1 MRLPVRLHRSLTA
14 EQSFLLLLTL
24 TANYDSGGAV
34 LLYIIIAIL
43 MFGILIALHEF
54 GHFAAAKLCGV
65 KVNEFAIGMG
75 PKLFHKK
82 GEETEYTIRALP
94 IGGFCAMEGEE
105 EGESPDPRAF
115 PNRPWWQRLII
126 LLAGVFMNFLTG
138 LVIILCLFA
147 SYEAFSAPV
156 VGGYTEAWSAQEQG
170 LARGDR
176 ILSVDGH
183 RVYLTGDIALFLSR
197 SKDDRVDLE
206 VLRGDKKI
214 LLKDFQ
220 FYGEDS
226 ESGNTNYYLGI
237 VPGYEVNSP
246 LVLLKYAWFQA
257 IDYVR
262 MVWIG
267 LGDLVTGVVG
277 LRDMSGPV
285 EITHMMAQMGEEG
298 AAIAEKNGMIPLF
311 GALLSILNLVSFI
324 SINLSVMNLL
334 PIPALDGGQIFF
346 MAVNGILLA
355 IRGRKLDQKYQG
367 WVTAAGFACLM
378 ILMLAVTISDILKQF
393 GI

>member
-1 MRLPVRLHRSLTA
+1 M
-14 EQSFLLLLTL
+14 
-24 TANYDSGGAV
+24 
-34 LLYIIIAIL
+34 
-43 MFGILIALHEF
+43 
-54 GHFAAAKLCGV
+54 
-65 KVNEFAIGMG
+65 
-75 PKLFHKK
+75 
-82 GEETEYTIRALP
+82 
-94 IGGFCAMEGEE
+94 
-105 EGESPDPRAF
+105 
-115 PNRPWWQRLII
+115 
-126 LLAGVFMNFLTG
+126 
-138 LVIILCLFA
+138 
-147 SYEAFSAPV
+147 
-156 VGGYTEAWSAQEQG
+156 
-170 LARGDR
+170 AREDR
-176 ILSVDGH
+176 ILSIDGH

-226 ESGNTNYYLGI
+226 ESGITDYYLGI
-237 VPGYEVNSP
+237 VPGYEINSP
-246 LVLLKYAWFQA
+246 LVLLKYAWFQT

-298 AAIAEKNGMIPLF
+298 AAIAEENGMLPLL
-311 GALLSILNLVSFI
+311 GALLSILNLISFI

-346 MAVNGILLA
+346 MAVNGILLMV
-355 IRGRKLDQKYQG
+355 RGRKLDQKYQG
-367 WVTAAGFACLM
+367 WVTAAGFAA
-378 ILMLAVTISDILKQF
+378 LMLLMVAVTISDILKQF

>member
-1 MRLPVRLHRSLTA
+1 M
-14 EQSFLLLLTL
+14 
-24 TANYDSGGAV
+24 
-34 LLYIIIAIL
+34 LYIIIAIL

-105 EGESPDPRAF
+105 EGESKDPRAF

-126 LLAGVFMNFLTG
+126 LLAGVVMNFLVG
-138 LVIILCLFA
+138 FLIILCLFSTEEYCYLPA
-147 SYEAFSAPV
+147 
-156 VGGYTEAWSAQEQG
+156 VGGFSDYGAAQAQG
-170 LARGDR
+170 LEVGDR
-176 ILSVDGH
+176 LLKVDGH
-183 RVYLTGDIALFLSR
+183 AVYLVEDVALYLSR
-197 SKDDRVDLE
+197 SQGNTVDLI
-206 VLRGDKKI
+206 VDR
-214 LLKDFQ
+214 Q
-220 FYGEDS
+220 GERVEINEFHFVTLADD
-226 ESGNTNYYLGI
+226 EGEIVGYQLGI
-237 VPGYEVNSP
+237 QTSRVPQTWA
-246 LVLLKYAWFQA
+246 LLFQQSWFQV

-267 LGDLVTGVVG
+267 LGDLVTGAVG

-285 EITHMMAQMGEEG
+285 EITHMMAQMGEAG
-298 AAIAEKNGMIPLF
+298 AAIAEANNESPFL
-311 GALLSILNLVSFI
+311 GAMLNILTFVAFI

-346 MAVNGILLA
+346 MAVNGVLLA

-367 WVTAAGFACLM
+367 WVTVAGFACLM